1 MFIKKGDTVQVISG
15 DGKGATG
22 QVLKVLVKDG
32 RNSKEYTYTPYSLSK
47 FNGIKEQRV
56 IVEGVNKVSR
66 HTRPNQANP
75 DGGIIQK
82 EAPIAISNVMYY
94 EVVDGKGQTTRIGY
108 KLNANGKKV
117 RYSIKS
123 GKELDK

>member
-15 DGKGATG
+15 NAKGATG
-22 QVLKVLVKDG
+22 KVLEVLVK
-32 RNSKEYTYTPYSLSK
+32 
-47 FNGIKEQRV
+47 EQKV
-56 IVEGVNKVSR
+56 IVEGINKVSR
-66 HTRPNQANP
+66 HTRPNNDYP

-94 EVVDGKGQTTRIGY
+94 EVIDGKGQTTRIGY
-108 KLNANGKKV
+108 KLNDKGKKV

>member
-1 MFIKKGDTVQVISG
+1 MFIKKGDTVKVISG
-15 DGKGATG
+15 NAKGATG
-22 QVLKVLVKDG
+22 KVLEVLVK
-32 RNSKEYTYTPYSLSK
+32 
-47 FNGIKEQRV
+47 EQKV
-56 IVEGVNKVSR
+56 IVEGINKVSR
-66 HTRPNQANP
+66 HTRPNNEYP

-108 KLNANGKKV
+108 KVNEKGKKV
-117 RYSIKS
+117 RYSLKS

>member
-1 MFIKKGDTVQVISG
+1 MFINKGDMGQVISG

-22 QVLKVLVKDG
+22 KVLKVYVKEE
-32 RNSKEYTYTPYSLSK
+32 K
-47 FNGIKEQRV
+47 V
-56 IVEGVNKVSR
+56 VVEGVNKVSR
-66 HTRPNQANP
+66 HTRPNNEYP

-82 EAPIAISNVMYY
+82 EAPIAISNVMFF
-94 EVVDGKGQTTRIGY
+94 EVVDGKGQATRIGY
-108 KLNANGKKV
+108 KLNAKGKKV

>member
-15 DGKGATG
+15 DGKGTTG
-22 QVLKVLVKDG
+22 QVLKVLV
-32 RNSKEYTYTPYSLSK
+32 
-47 FNGIKEQRV
+47 KEQRV

-66 HTRPNQANP
+66 HTRPSQANP

-108 KLNANGKKV
+108 KLNAEGKKV

>member
-1 MFIKKGDTVQVISG
+1 MFIKKGDTVQVITGNSKG
-15 DGKGATG
+15 TTGK
-22 QVLKVLVKDG
+22 VLKVYV
-32 RNSKEYTYTPYSLSK
+32 
-47 FNGIKEQRV
+47 KEQKV

-66 HTRPNQANP
+66 HTRPNNSYP

-108 KLNANGKKV
+108 KLNAAGKKV

>member
-1 MFIKKGDTVQVISG
+1 MFIKKGDTVQVIAG
-15 DGKGATG
+15 NAKGTTGK
-22 QVLKVLVKDG
+22 VLKVYV
-32 RNSKEYTYTPYSLSK
+32 
-47 FNGIKEQRV
+47 KEQKV
-56 IVEGVNKVSR
+56 VVEGVNKVSR
-66 HTRPNQANP
+66 HTRPNNEYP

-94 EVVDGKGQTTRIGY
+94 EIVAGIGQATRIGY
-108 KLNANGKKV
+108 KLNSEGKKV

>member
-1 MFIKKGDTVQVISG
+1 MFIKKGDTVQVITG
-15 DGKGATG
+15 NAKGATG
-22 QVLKVLVKDG
+22 KVLKVYV
-32 RNSKEYTYTPYSLSK
+32 
-47 FNGIKEQRV
+47 KEQKV
-56 IVEGVNKVSR
+56 VVEGVNKVSR
-66 HTRPNQANP
+66 HTRPNNQYP

-94 EVVDGKGQTTRIGY
+94 EIVDGKGQATRIGY
-108 KLNANGKKV
+108 KLNGAGKKV

>member
-1 MFIKKGDTVQVISG
+1 MFIKKGDTVQIISG
-15 DGKGATG
+15 DSKGTTG
-22 QVLKVLVKDG
+22 QVLKVLVKE
-32 RNSKEYTYTPYSLSK
+32 NKIL
-47 FNGIKEQRV
+47 
-56 IVEGVNKVSR
+56 VEGVNKVSR
-66 HTRPNQANP
+66 HTRPSNENP

-94 EVVDGKGQTTRIGY
+94 EVIEGKGQTTRIGY
-108 KLNANGKKV
+108 KFSGTKTNGKPKKV

>member
-1 MFIKKGDTVQVISG
+1 MFIKKGDTVKVISG
-15 DGKGATG
+15 NAKGATG
-22 QVLKVLVKDG
+22 KVLEVLVK
-32 RNSKEYTYTPYSLSK
+32 
-47 FNGIKEQRV
+47 EQKV
-56 IVEGVNKVSR
+56 IVEGINKVSR
-66 HTRPNQANP
+66 HTRPNNEYP

-108 KLNANGKKV
+108 KVNEKGKKV

>member
-1 MFIKKGDTVQVISG
+1 MFIKKGDTVQVIAG
-15 DGKGATG
+15 NAKGNTGK
-22 QVLKVLVKDG
+22 VLKVYV
-32 RNSKEYTYTPYSLSK
+32 
-47 FNGIKEQRV
+47 KEQKV
-56 IVEGVNKVSR
+56 VVEGVNKVSR
-66 HTRPNQANP
+66 HTRPNNEYP

-94 EVVDGKGQTTRIGY
+94 EIVDGKGQATRIGY
-108 KLNANGKKV
+108 KLNSEGKKV

>member
-15 DGKGATG
+15 DGKGTTG
-22 QVLKVLVKDG
+22 QVLKVLVK
-32 RNSKEYTYTPYSLSK
+32 
-47 FNGIKEQRV
+47 EQKV

-66 HTRPNQANP
+66 HTRPNNDYP

-82 EAPIAISNVMYY
+82 EAPIAISNVMYW

-108 KLNANGKKV
+108 KVNEKGKKV

>member
-1 MFIKKGDTVQVISG
+1 MFIKKGDTVKVMSG
-15 DGKGATG
+15 NAKGATG
-22 QVLKVLVKDG
+22 KVLEVLVK
-32 RNSKEYTYTPYSLSK
+32 
-47 FNGIKEQRV
+47 EQKV
-56 IVEGVNKVSR
+56 IVEGINKVSR
-66 HTRPNQANP
+66 HTRPNNEYP

-108 KLNANGKKV
+108 KVNEKGKKV
-117 RYSIKS
+117 RYSLKS

>member
-1 MFIKKGDTVQVISG
+1 MVNTSPSASKSSAPAKFMFIKKGDTVQVISG

-22 QVLKVLVKDG
+22 QVLKVLVK
-32 RNSKEYTYTPYSLSK
+32 
-47 FNGIKEQRV
+47 EQRV

-66 HTRPNQANP
+66 HTRPSQANP

>member
-1 MFIKKGDTVQVISG
+1 MFIKKGDTVKVISG
-15 DGKGATG
+15 NAKGATG
-22 QVLKVLVKDG
+22 KVLEVLVK
-32 RNSKEYTYTPYSLSK
+32 
-47 FNGIKEQRV
+47 EQKV
-56 IVEGVNKVSR
+56 IVEGINKVSR
-66 HTRPNQANP
+66 HTRPNNDYP

-82 EAPIAISNVMYY
+82 EAPIAISNVMYW

-108 KLNANGKKV
+108 KVNEKGKKV

>member
-1 MFIKKGDTVQVISG
+1 MFIKKGDTVKVISG
-15 DGKGATG
+15 NAKGATG
-22 QVLKVLVKDG
+22 KVLQVLVK
-32 RNSKEYTYTPYSLSK
+32 
-47 FNGIKEQRV
+47 EQKV
-56 IVEGVNKVSR
+56 IVEGINKVSR
-66 HTRPNQANP
+66 HTRPNNEYP

-82 EAPIAISNVMYY
+82 EAPIAISNVMYW

-108 KLNANGKKV
+108 KVNEKGKKV